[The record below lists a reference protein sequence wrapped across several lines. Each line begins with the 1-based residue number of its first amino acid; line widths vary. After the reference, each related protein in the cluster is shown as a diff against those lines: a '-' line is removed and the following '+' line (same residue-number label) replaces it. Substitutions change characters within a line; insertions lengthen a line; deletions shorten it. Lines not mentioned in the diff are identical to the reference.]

1 MNSKFKIQNS
11 KFLRIFRGKKFV
23 IKCGGSLLETQA
35 TAGNILDDLVALKKS
50 GVLPVLV
57 HGGSVQADNELKC
70 AGITPRR
77 IRGLRITCPE
87 TLKIIERCFTKIN
100 TDTVHAIIT
109 RGAHAVGFSSRH
121 GSVIHAKR
129 MLVNGEDIG
138 HVGAVTKIDTQR
150 LEEII
155 PDAIPVIASLG
166 VDADGCIL
174 NINADHIATRLAL
187 ALSAEKLIFLTDVS
201 GVMLDPA
208 DESTL
213 ISTLHADHAREL
225 IENKIIA
232 EGMIPKVESA
242 LEAIEAGL
250 PKVHL
255 ISGKNPHC
263 LLTEIFT
270 DQGCGTQIIP

>member
-1 MNSKFKIQNS
+1 MNSKSIVQNS

-23 IKCGGSLLETQA
+23 IKCGGSLLEDPA
-35 TAGNILDDLVALKKS
+35 TADNILDDLVLLKES
-50 GVLPVLV
+50 GILPVLV

-77 IRGLRITCPE
+77 IRGLRITCSE
-87 TLKIIERCFTKIN
+87 TLKIIERCFTEIN
-100 TDTVHAIIT
+100 TDTVNAIIK
-109 RGAHAVGFSSRH
+109 RGAHAVGFSGSY
-121 GSVIHAKR
+121 GSVIHAEQ
-129 MLVNGEDIG
+129 MLINGEDIG
-138 HVGAVTKIDTQR
+138 HVGAITRIDTQR
-150 LEEII
+150 LDEII

-166 VDADGCIL
+166 VDADGCVL

-187 ALSAEKLIFLTDVS
+187 ALTAEKLIFLTDVC

-225 IENKIIA
+225 IENKTVA

-255 ISGKNPHC
+255 ISGKKPHC